1 MGLLWYGKP
10 GMHWRQF
17 EDRDIFRCKGEVS
30 QILNT
35 MGLMKIRFK
44 TDHAQG
50 FETALKIYSEKTQLG
65 ILGIPSLDLLNEY
78 DINQAPVICDISMR
92 ALRHIWQYRNL
103 SYKAPPQYPSVN
115 RDIALQVSRNVPSED
130 LFHTIWNEG
139 GDILTDVTLFDV
151 YQAEDVGE
159 ENKSLAFSL
168 TFQSKSSTLKD
179 SEVDA
184 VVQAILNSLYK
195 THEAIQR

>member
-1 MGLLWYGKP
+1 M
-10 GMHWRQF
+10 
-17 EDRDIFRCKGEVS
+17 
-30 QILNT
+30 
-35 MGLMKIRFK
+35 
-44 TDHAQG
+44 
-50 FETALKIYSEKTQLG
+50 KIYSEKTQLG

-78 DINQAPVICDISMR
+78 DLNQSPVICDISMTS
-92 ALRHIWQYRNL
+92 LRDIWQSRKL
-103 SYKAPPQYPSVN
+103 SCKAPPQYPRVN
-115 RDIALQVSRNVPSED
+115 RDIALQVSQNVPSAD

-139 GDILTDVTLFDV
+139 GDILSDVTLFDV

-168 TFQSKSSTLKD
+168 TFQSRSSTLKD

-184 VVQAILNSLYK
+184 VVQTILNSLYK